1 MNGRR
6 HKAAHRF
13 KGWLFIH
20 ACFVGLFRFGGKAFA
35 CAFPELAR
43 PNVKTAST
51 QTEFPDAPN
60 AFAFAEAAIK
70 NIMSADVTL
79 RPIALLSAGIVTAL
93 DEKSADII
101 SAR

>member
-13 KGWLFIH
+13 KGWLFIRV
-20 ACFVGLFRFGGKAFA
+20 CCVRLFLFGGKAFA
-35 CAFPELAR
+35 CAFPKLAR

-70 NIMSADVTL
+70 NVMSTHVAL

-93 DEKSADII
+93 DEKLTDII
-101 SAR
+101 S